1 MVDLS
6 EKTYKQKR
14 GENMNKKTIL
24 AVLMLALVLVPVS
37 AGAVISPTDPA
48 GDSFVTA
55 TTFMDVIEN
64 IATFIIAF
72 ITILG
77 IIFIVWGAI
86 QYVTAGGDEGAV
98 EKAKSTI
105 TYALIGLFIAAM
117 AYALETLVLTTLVA

>member
-1 MVDLS
+1 
-6 EKTYKQKR
+6 
-14 GENMNKKTIL
+14 MNKKTIL
-24 AVLMLALVLVPVS
+24 ASLLLVIVAVTVVASPSGAALT
-37 AGAVISPTDPA
+37 PTNPN
-48 GDSFVTA
+48 GTFSTSN
-55 TTFMDVIEN
+55 FMDVVTN
-64 IATFIIAF
+64 IANFIIAF

-117 AYALETLVLTTLVA
+117 AYALETLVLTTLIG

>member
-1 MVDLS
+1 
-6 EKTYKQKR
+6 
-14 GENMNKKTIL
+14 MNKKTIL
-24 AVLMLALVLVPVS
+24 AVLLLGVILLPVAS
-37 AGAVISPTDPA
+37 ANAVIS
-48 GDSFVTA
+48 A
-55 TTFMDVIEN
+55 TNVNGNFASSDFMTVVQN
-64 IATFIIAF
+64 IANFIIAF

-117 AYALETLVLTTLVA
+117 AYALETLVLTTLVS

>member
-1 MVDLS
+1 
-6 EKTYKQKR
+6 
-14 GENMNKKTIL
+14 MNKKTIL
-24 AVLMLALVLVPVS
+24 SALLLVVLAVTVAAPAFAIL
-37 AGAVISPTDPA
+37 GPTNLN
-48 GDSFVTA
+48 SNFNTA
-55 TTFMDVIEN
+55 ATFMNTVKN
-64 IATFIIAF
+64 IANFVIAF

-117 AYALETLVLTTLVA
+117 AYVLEGLVLSGIVG

>member
-1 MVDLS
+1 
-6 EKTYKQKR
+6 
-14 GENMNKKTIL
+14 MNKKTIL
-24 AVLMLALVLVPVS
+24 AILMLTAVLVPVAS
-37 AGAVISPTDPA
+37 TQAII
-48 GDSFVTA
+48 TA
-55 TTFMDVIEN
+55 TNVNGNFSTSNFMTVVQN
-64 IATFIIAF
+64 IANFVIAF

-117 AYALETLVLTTLVA
+117 AYALETLVLTTLIG

>member
-1 MVDLS
+1 
-6 EKTYKQKR
+6 
-14 GENMNKKTIL
+14 MNKKTIL
-24 AVLMLALVLVPVS
+24 AVLLLVTVLLPVAAPAS
-37 AGAVISPTDPA
+37 AILEATNVNA
-48 GDSFVTA
+48 NFDSTA
-55 TTFMDVIEN
+55 TFMGTVQN
-64 IATFIIAF
+64 IANFIIAF

-117 AYALETLVLTTLVA
+117 AYVLENLVLSQIVG

>member
-1 MVDLS
+1 
-6 EKTYKQKR
+6 
-14 GENMNKKTIL
+14 MNKKTIFSAL
-24 AVLMLALVLVPVS
+24 LLVLGVAAVAAPEANAIIS
-37 AGAVISPTDPA
+37 ATNLNNN
-48 GDSFVTA
+48 FNTA
-55 TTFMDVIEN
+55 ATFMGTVRN
-64 IATFIIAF
+64 IANFIIAF

-117 AYALETLVLTTLVA
+117 AYVLEGLVLSSIVG

>member
-1 MVDLS
+1 
-6 EKTYKQKR
+6 
-14 GENMNKKTIL
+14 MNKKTIL
-24 AVLMLALVLVPVS
+24 VALLLIVVLLPVAAPANAVLS
-37 AGAVISPTDPA
+37 ATNVNTNFNS
-48 GDSFVTA
+48 TA
-55 TTFMDVIEN
+55 TFMGTVQN
-64 IATFIIAF
+64 IANFVIAF

-117 AYALETLVLTTLVA
+117 AYVLEQLVLSQIVG